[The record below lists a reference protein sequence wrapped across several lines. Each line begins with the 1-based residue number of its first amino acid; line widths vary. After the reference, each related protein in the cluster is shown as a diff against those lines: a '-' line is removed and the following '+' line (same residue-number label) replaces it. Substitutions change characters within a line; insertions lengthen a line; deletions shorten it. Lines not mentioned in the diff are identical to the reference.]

1 MCLLPDSLKKTNSRF
16 LWESGVPPAVI
27 HVFRTDAAPVSPEAP
42 ELCLACQRLSSS
54 PQKEYFLYLLFRGTD
69 RAPGNKDSS
78 KSLKATEIIPMESQ
92 PWNAPEIPGSGMMG
106 HECQV
111 CDKVDVGDGGMA
123 LALDAGQAATSG
135 GFLKE
140 VSDV

>member
-1 MCLLPDSLKKTNSRF
+1 M
-16 LWESGVPPAVI
+16 I
-27 HVFRTDAAPVSPEAP
+27 HVFRTDATPVSPETP
-42 ELCLACQRLSSS
+42 ELCLVCQRLSSS
-54 PQKEYFLYLLFRGTD
+54 PQKEYFLSRLFRGTD
-69 RAPGNKDSS
+69 HAAGDKDSS
-78 KSLKATEIIPMESQ
+78 KSLRATEIIPMESQ
-92 PWNAPEIPGSGMMG
+92 PWSALEIPGSEMMQ

-111 CDKVDVGDGGMA
+111 CDRVDLGDGGMA